1 MDIRPIRSRR
11 DHAKVLEEIERLM
24 GSRKGSPAA
33 ERLEVLVAL
42 VAAWEERHDP
52 IEAPDPIEAIRAHMT
67 DHGLGQADFARLLG
81 ARSLASDILNRRR
94 ALSLGAIRKI
104 SAAWNI
110 PADVL
115 IQPYKLTKAR
125 AAA

>member
-1 MDIRPIRSRR
+1 MNIRPIRSRR
-11 DHAKVLEEIERLM
+11 DHAKALEEIERLM

-33 ERLEVLVAL
+33 ERLEVLAAL
-42 VAAWEERHDP
+42 VTAWEARHDP
-52 IEAPDPIEAIRAHMT
+52 IEAPNPIEAIRAYMT
-67 DHGLGQADFARLLG
+67 DHGLSQVDFARLLG
-81 ARSLASDILNRRR
+81 IRSLASDILNRRR

-115 IQPYKLTKAR
+115 IQPYMLTKAR

>member
-1 MDIRPIRSRR
+1 MPKYSKKSSASWARARARPRPR
-11 DHAKVLEEIERLM
+11 
-24 GSRKGSPAA
+24 GSRSSS
-33 ERLEVLVAL
+33 AL

>member
-1 MDIRPIRSRR
+1 MNIRPIHNRR
-11 DHAKVLEEIERLM
+11 DHAKALEEIERLM

-42 VAAWEERHDP
+42 VAAWEDRHDP
-52 IEAPDPIEAIRAHMT
+52 IDAPDPIEAIRAHMM

-81 ARSLASDILNRRR
+81 TRSLASDLLNRRR

-115 IQPYKLTKAR
+115 ILPYKLTKAR
-125 AAA
+125 SAA

>member
-11 DHAKVLEEIERLM
+11 DHAKALDEIERLM
-24 GSRKGSPAA
+24 GLRKGSPAA
-33 ERLEVLVAL
+33 ERLEILAAL

-67 DHGLGQADFARLLG
+67 DNSLGQADFARLLG
-81 ARSLASDILNRRR
+81 TRSLASDVLNRRR

>member
-1 MDIRPIRSRR
+1 MQIIAKRTREFWLV
-11 DHAKVLEEIERLM
+11 HA
-24 GSRKGSPAA
+24 
-33 ERLEVLVAL
+33 AL
-42 VAAWEERHDP
+42 VAAWEERHEP

-81 ARSLASDILNRRR
+81 TRSLASDILNRRR

-104 SAAWNI
+104 STAWSI

-115 IQPYKLTKAR
+115 IQPYKLTRAR
-125 AAA
+125 AAALRQTRPARRSRPASTS

>member
-1 MDIRPIRSRR
+1 MNIRPIRSHR
-11 DHAKVLEEIERLM
+11 DHAKALDEIERLM

-33 ERLEVLVAL
+33 ERLEVLAAL
-42 VAAWEERHDP
+42 VAASEDRHDS
-52 IEAPDPIEAIRAHMT
+52 IEAIRAHMT
-67 DHGLGQADFARLLG
+67 DQGFGQADFARLLG

-94 ALSLGAIRKI
+94 SLSLGAIRKI

-115 IQPYKLTKAR
+115 IQPYRPTKSR

>member
-1 MDIRPIRSRR
+1 MDIRPIRNRR
-11 DHAKVLEEIERLM
+11 DHARALDEIERLM

-33 ERLEVLVAL
+33 ERLEVLAAV
-42 VAAWEERHDP
+42 VAAWEDRHDT

-67 DHGLGQADFARLLG
+67 DSGLGQTDLARLLG

-104 SAAWNI
+104 SATWNI

-115 IQPYKLTKAR
+115 IQPYKLTKTR